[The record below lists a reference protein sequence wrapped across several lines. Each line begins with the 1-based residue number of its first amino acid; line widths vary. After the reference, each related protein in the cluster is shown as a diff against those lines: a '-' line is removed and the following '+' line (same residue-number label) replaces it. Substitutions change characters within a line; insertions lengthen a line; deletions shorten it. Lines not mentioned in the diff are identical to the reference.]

1 MAKLITTYDNTL
13 KEKVFVLKGEEAY
26 AKSTDTVLTE
36 LNREEDWNRHLDYM
50 LIGFEV
56 DVHRNVG
63 ESSIVLYD
71 NDEVIDVIPFDL
83 GSTSVRWEKYYD
95 EDLGEWV
102 DNRIQLAYG
111 IEHNVYAKY
120 MGNKQCLK
128 SQSKVYKFSEEMPD
142 AYLSSLE
149 FVDVDSYYDA
159 DSNVDISVQLVADD
173 YYTGQTACRGRPAPG
188 GSSPSARRCRRHRPG
203 GAWAF
208 RGPRRGTRW
217 R

>member
-36 LNREEDWNRHLDYM
+36 LNREEDWNRYLDYM

-71 NDEVIDVIPFDL
+71 NEDVIDVIPFDL
-83 GSTSVRWEKYYD
+83 GSSSVRWEKYYD

-102 DNRIQLAYG
+102 DNR
-111 IEHNVYAKY
+111 
-120 MGNKQCLK
+120 M
-128 SQSKVYKFSEEMPD
+128 
-142 AYLSSLE
+142 
-149 FVDVDSYYDA
+149 
-159 DSNVDISVQLVADD
+159 
-173 YYTGQTACRGRPAPG
+173 
-188 GSSPSARRCRRHRPG
+188 
-203 GAWAF
+203 
-208 RGPRRGTRW
+208 
-217 R
+217 